1 MRHGNICESG
11 LKATWD
17 GDKKLVAETIAKSQ
31 QDYASIINFHD
42 ENALAC
48 AVMMSYFT
56 ARKYYYVKRELPAG
70 RGFADIAFIPRK
82 EGEHPAMIVELKWN
96 RSAKTAIKQIR
107 DKEYA
112 GALSDYKGEILLVG
126 INYNKKTGKYTC
138 RMEKAYGR
146 CHP

>member
-82 EGEHPAMIVELKWN
+82 EGE
-96 RSAKTAIKQIR
+96 
-107 DKEYA
+107 
-112 GALSDYKGEILLVG
+112 ILFVLCL
-126 INYNKKTGKYTC
+126 TGK
-138 RMEKAYGR
+138 
-146 CHP
+146 